1 MSDDRKVLTQ
11 LESRIS
17 VVDRVDV
24 VVAGG
29 GVAGLSAAI
38 GAGRT
43 GAKTLLI
50 EGQGFLG
57 GIATASLMTLWTI
70 PSPFVNGIA
79 REIYEGLSRDKG
91 VVLGKSVPF
100 HPETFKALLSF
111 NTP

>member
-1 MSDDRKVLTQ
+1 MSRRYKLSIDQRVLIQ
-11 LESRIS
+11 SESQIP

-29 GVAGLSAAI
+29 GVAGLSAAV

-50 EGQGFLG
+50 EGQGFIG

-70 PSPFVNGIA
+70 PSSFVNGIA
-79 REIYEGLSRDKG
+79 GRSMRG
-91 VVLGKSVPF
+91 
-100 HPETFKALLSF
+100 
-111 NTP
+111 